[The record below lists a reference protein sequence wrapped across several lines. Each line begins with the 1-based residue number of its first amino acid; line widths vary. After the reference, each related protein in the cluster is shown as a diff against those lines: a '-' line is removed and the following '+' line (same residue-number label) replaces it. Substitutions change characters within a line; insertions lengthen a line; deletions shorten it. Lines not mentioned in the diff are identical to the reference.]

1 MHATPSKMG
10 TGVNIL
16 EKIFGEGQKI
26 LILEGRV
33 LLWGR
38 RSIFQ
43 GEGSENFRE
52 KWKIALSQYKN
63 QLLSFTLNESIYNK
77 EFVRCIRIT
86 H

>member
-16 EKIFGEGQKI
+16 EKNLWGQKS

-63 QLLSFTLNESIYNK
+63 QLLSFTLNESMYNK
-77 EFVRCIRIT
+77 EFIRCIRIT